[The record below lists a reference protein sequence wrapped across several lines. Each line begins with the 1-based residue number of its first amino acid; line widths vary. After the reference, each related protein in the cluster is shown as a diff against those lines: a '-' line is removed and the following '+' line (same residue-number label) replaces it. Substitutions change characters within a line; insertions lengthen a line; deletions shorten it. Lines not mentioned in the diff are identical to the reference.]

1 MYKQTLKIVL
11 MSLTVLV
18 AQPGNAGLS
27 STAEMPEVREIQSEW
42 ARLYFLDEFRNNNYR
57 ELQAL
62 AKRANR
68 VSFSHPQSA
77 EALVWDAIVL
87 STLAEKKGGLG
98 ALSLVKEA
106 RLKLEQAEAL
116 DPEVLGGSVYA
127 SLGSLYSKVP
137 GWPIGFGSDKTAE
150 RYFKKALA
158 INPSG
163 LDINYFYAEYLVDQG
178 EDELA
183 LEHLERALLAAP
195 MTDRPLA
202 DRGRRQ
208 QVVKLRAE
216 LTSSLSAVA
225 GGVNSLT
232 TATRP

>member
-11 MSLTVLV
+11 MSLLLV
-18 AQPGNAGLS
+18 MAQPVSAALS
-27 STAEMPEVREIQSEW
+27 SSAEMPEVRDIQDEW
-42 ARLYFLDEFRNNNYR
+42 ARLYYMDEFLNQNYR

-62 AKRANR
+62 AERANQLAQA
-68 VSFSHPQSA
+68 HPQNA

-98 ALSLVKEA
+98 ALSLVKDA
-106 RLKLEQAEAL
+106 RLRLEQAEAI

-137 GWPIGFGSDKTAE
+137 GWPIGFGDDDTAE
-150 RYFKKALA
+150 QYFNKALA
-158 INPSG
+158 INPDG

-178 EDELA
+178 RDELA
-183 LEHLERALLAAP
+183 LEYIERALNAPP
-195 MTDRPLA
+195 MTDRPVA

-208 QVVKLRAE
+208 QALKLRAE
-216 LTSSLSAVA
+216 LTGS
-225 GGVNSLT
+225 
-232 TATRP
+232 